1 MNFKHNWFGN
11 GWVCAGGKI
20 TGSSQRILARGRNH
34 NIMEEPAMGTHTVE
48 EDGSAKGTI
57 LTIGSSDVNR
67 EKVGGSVGY
76 WTMHCSSN

>member
-1 MNFKHNWFGN
+1 
-11 GWVCAGGKI
+11 
-20 TGSSQRILARGRNH
+20 
-34 NIMEEPAMGTHTVE
+34 MEEPAMGTHTVE